1 MGRLQQ
7 CTLLLLLISMPAWAQ
22 EPASIPAPSAA
33 STAGY
38 EWEGR
43 IRLDVAVTDE
53 AGKAVQGLASTD
65 FNLLDNGQPAKIVSF
80 AAYDGVL
87 SKPDPPVEIIFV
99 IDAVNHT
106 KDQTSDA
113 QLGIAKFLRRNGGYM
128 EQPVEI
134 YRVSDAGLAAT
145 DASSID
151 GNALAEEIA
160 RKDGLRTIP
169 LETEGPRLQNLSF
182 QNQRIN
188 PQTALRALGS
198 IALIERRRP
207 GRKLLVW
214 VGYHAPTGEN
224 SFEWVTEFST
234 RLREARITLFGVT
247 FWKSPDQRSAY
258 DRFLAG
264 VKSAHNASAGDL
276 AFEVLSEQS
285 GGRAMEEMDND
296 LTRLIDKCVRD
307 ANVYYTIV
315 FDAPRTDKVDDYHA
329 LSVQVDKPELRAHAN
344 TGYYDQPVYYD
355 QPRIPEKRVT
365 VDELEKALADAQGES
380 DGELAGKLARME
392 LSERMSSDR
401 LMAWKGR
408 VHGAKA
414 WNALVALADASAFLS
429 PPSAEIAAD
438 AEPDRVAQK
447 AMLGKAAD
455 YVRETIPKLPDFY
468 ATRTTARFEQPPG
481 KEGQTWKSA
490 TGEQSLR
497 QVGRWEA
504 TVRYRNGFEEV
515 DAKAKG
521 KSLEQ
526 EQGRLKTKG
535 TFGPILIVVLVDAA
549 RGKLAWSR
557 WERGADRRLAVFRY
571 QVPEKDSEY
580 EVAYRSI
587 LADGVST
594 GVFQRAAGYHGE
606 ITIDPESG
614 AVLRMTVE
622 ADLEPHLPIDQFG
635 IVVEYGPVEIG
646 GSRHICLL
654 RSIAI
659 ARERKIFYLAE
670 WGESLSVYGPFESV
684 LDDVSFEK
692 YHMFHGEARVLSGF
706 DDAPD

>member
-1 MGRLQQ
+1 ML
-7 CTLLLLLISMPAWAQ
+7 AWTQ
-22 EPASIPAPSAA
+22 EPVSTPAPGAA

-43 IRLDVAVTDE
+43 IKLDVAVTDK
-53 AGKAVQGLASTD
+53 AGRAVPGLASTD
-65 FNLLDNGQPAKIVSF
+65 FTLLDNGQPAKIVSF
-80 AAYDGVL
+80 SSFDGVE
-87 SKPDPPVEIIFV
+87 SKPDPPVEIILV
-99 IDAVNHT
+99 IDAANHT

-113 QLGIAKFLRRNGGYM
+113 QRGVEKFLRRNGGHLA
-128 EQPVEI
+128 QPVSI
-134 YRVSDAGLAAT
+134 YRVSDAGLSGT
-145 DASSID
+145 DAYSTD
-151 GNALAEEIA
+151 GNALAEEIS
-160 RKDGLRTIP
+160 RKDGLRGIP
-169 LETEGPRLQNLSF
+169 LERDDQRLQNSSF
-182 QNQRIN
+182 QNQLIS

-198 IALIERRRP
+198 IVLIERRKP

-214 VGYHAPTGEN
+214 VGYNAPKGEN

-234 RLREARITLFGVT
+234 RLREARIALSGVT
-247 FWKSPDQRSAY
+247 FWTSPDQRFAY
-258 DRFLAG
+258 DRFLDG
-264 VKSAHNASAGDL
+264 VKSAHDASAGDL

-285 GGRAMEEMDND
+285 GGSAMEEMDND
-296 LTRLIDKCVRD
+296 LTRLIDKCVQD
-307 ANVYYTIV
+307 ASVYYTIA
-315 FDAPRTDKVDDYHA
+315 FDATRTGQVDDYHA
-329 LSVQVDKPELRAHAN
+329 LSVQVDKPELRARTNMA
-344 TGYYDQPVYYD
+344 YYDQPVYYD
-355 QPRIPEKRVT
+355 QPRNPAEWVT
-365 VDELEKALADAQGES
+365 VDELEKTLNDAHGES
-380 DGELAGKLARME
+380 DGELAGKLAGME
-392 LSERMSSDR
+392 LSERMSSAR

-414 WNALVALADASAFLS
+414 WAALVALADASAFLA
-429 PPSAEIAAD
+429 PPAAEILANAA
-438 AEPDRVAQK
+438 PDQAAQQE
-447 AMLGKAAD
+447 MLKKTGD

-481 KEGQTWKSA
+481 KEGQTWKTA

-504 TVRYRNGFEEV
+504 TVHYRNGFEEV

-521 KSLEQ
+521 KSLEK

-557 WERGADRRLAVFRY
+557 WERSADRPLAVFRY

-594 GVFQRAAGYHGE
+594 GVFQRATGYHGE

-622 ADLEPHLPIDQFG
+622 ADLEQHLPIDQFS

-646 GSRHICLL
+646 GSTHICLL
-654 RSIAI
+654 RSVAI

-670 WGESLSVYGPFESV
+670 WGEGFSVYGPFEDV

-692 YHMFHGEARVLSGF
+692 YHMFRGEARVLSGF
-706 DDAPD
+706 EDVPEKK